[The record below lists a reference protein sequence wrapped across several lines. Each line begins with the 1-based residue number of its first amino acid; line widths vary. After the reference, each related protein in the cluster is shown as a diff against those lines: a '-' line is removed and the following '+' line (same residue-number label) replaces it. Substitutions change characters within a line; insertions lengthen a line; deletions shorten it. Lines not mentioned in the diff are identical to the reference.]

1 MSDEIHKL
9 LIQKAFNS
17 IKVFNEQ
24 KVIVEKNLIEVNE
37 KAKKIQRFIKEKQE
51 EKEVDTKILEYF
63 SEELLRVTAE
73 YLENEKLLRKI
84 TQQGKY
90 IERLV
95 DKIKKL
101 KKGSLALLNQV
112 TTISKL
118 RILDPINSQSLLKDI
133 VVSADTLGIIE
144 DALKKFL

>member
-1 MSDEIHKL
+1 M
-9 LIQKAFNS
+9 A
-17 IKVFNEQ
+17 
-24 KVIVEKNLIEVNE
+24 
-37 KAKKIQRFIKEKQE
+37 
-51 EKEVDTKILEYF
+51 
-63 SEELLRVTAE
+63 RVTAE

-101 KKGSLALLNQV
+101 KKGSIALLNQV

>member
-1 MSDEIHKL
+1 ML

>member
-1 MSDEIHKL
+1 MK
-9 LIQKAFNS
+9 
-17 IKVFNEQ
+17 
-24 KVIVEKNLIEVNE
+24 
-37 KAKKIQRFIKEKQE
+37 
-51 EKEVDTKILEYF
+51 
-63 SEELLRVTAE
+63 
-73 YLENEKLLRKI
+73 KLLRKI

-101 KKGSLALLNQV
+101 KKGSIALLNQV

>member
-1 MSDEIHKL
+1 M
-9 LIQKAFNS
+9 A
-17 IKVFNEQ
+17 
-24 KVIVEKNLIEVNE
+24 
-37 KAKKIQRFIKEKQE
+37 
-51 EKEVDTKILEYF
+51 
-63 SEELLRVTAE
+63 RVTAE

-101 KKGSLALLNQV
+101 KKGSIALLNQV

-144 DALKKFL
+144 YALKKFL

>member
-1 MSDEIHKL
+1 
-9 LIQKAFNS
+9 
-17 IKVFNEQ
+17 
-24 KVIVEKNLIEVNE
+24 
-37 KAKKIQRFIKEKQE
+37 
-51 EKEVDTKILEYF
+51 
-63 SEELLRVTAE
+63 LLRVTAE

>member
-1 MSDEIHKL
+1 M
-9 LIQKAFNS
+9 
-17 IKVFNEQ
+17 
-24 KVIVEKNLIEVNE
+24 
-37 KAKKIQRFIKEKQE
+37 
-51 EKEVDTKILEYF
+51 
-63 SEELLRVTAE
+63 E

-101 KKGSLALLNQV
+101 KKGSIALLNQV

>member
-1 MSDEIHKL
+1 M
-9 LIQKAFNS
+9 
-17 IKVFNEQ
+17 
-24 KVIVEKNLIEVNE
+24 
-37 KAKKIQRFIKEKQE
+37 
-51 EKEVDTKILEYF
+51 
-63 SEELLRVTAE
+63 LRVTAE